1 MGGDFGD
8 LGDGGVGMRKREVKT
23 FAFLGSRS
31 QTEAD

>member
-8 LGDGGVGMRKREVKT
+8 SGDGGVGRRKREVKA